1 MKYIEK
7 NKKMF
12 IAIGI
17 FLLLVILLIPVKNAL
32 FPNTGKAIYGD
43 RLDGIDK
50 VKISNK
56 TLASIED
63 KLKEESVTKV
73 SSRISGKTV
82 EIILTV
88 SSDVSLEVAKGYG
101 DKALEVFSDA
111 EKKYYDF
118 QVFIT
123 KDSESEEFPII
134 GYRHH
139 SKDSITWTKDRTG
152 SAEWKRNF

>member
-7 NKKMF
+7 NKKTFM
-12 IAIGI
+12 AIGI
-17 FLLLVILLIPVKNAL
+17 FLLFVILLIPVKNAL

-63 KLKEESVTKV
+63 KLKEDSVTKV
-73 SSRISGKTV
+73 SSRVSGRTV

-118 QVFIT
+118 QVFVT
-123 KDSESEEFPII
+123 KDSESAEFPII

-139 SKDSITWTKDRTG
+139 GKNKLTWTKDRTG
-152 SAEWKRNF
+152 SVE

>member
-1 MKYIEK
+1 MKYIKK

-63 KLKEESVTKV
+63 KLKEDSVTKV

-82 EIILTV
+82 EIILT
-88 SSDVSLEVAKGYG
+88 VSLEVAKGYG

-152 SAEWKRNF
+152 SAE

>member
-1 MKYIEK
+1 MKYIKK

-88 SSDVSLEVAKGYG
+88 SSDVSLEV
-101 DKALEVFSDA
+101 FSDA

-152 SAEWKRNF
+152 SAE